1 MIFYKLFH
9 ATRMYEKQKLSKLFL
24 SYCHISFLKAITK
37 IYMYCSKHCGS
48 LIKFIRNELFDA
60 SLILFNSL
68 IGQSRFQKT
77 LRFQSGQIDLQT
89 TISHDTL
96 SFIDLRKNAS
106 SNEQI
111 NAINFSPFPHYFSP
125 PPLPIERAITPSQKS
140 PSLPPLSPPSS
151 SRDDFRPGLSCF
163 NTCSAQKSA
172 PRSGDK
178 PDLGAIILESRFF
191 DPLSCKYSPLATPP
205 DSNSF
210 LPSRPQPFRECRF
223 QIAIISSLA
232 SAPGPGHIRGRAVW
246 ISYVSAPPRN
256 QISLSA
262 DYRDVI
268 LNSDIFG

>member
-37 IYMYCSKHCGS
+37 IYMYCSNHCGS

-68 IGQSRFQKT
+68 IPGQSRFQKT

-125 PPLPIERAITPSQKS
+125 LPSPLNAPLHRAKNHQASPLFPPRPLETTFARDFRVLTRVPRKNPLRDRAIS
-140 PSLPPLSPPSS
+140 PISAPLYS
-151 SRDDFRPGLSCF
+151 SRDFSILLAV
-163 NTCSAQKSA
+163 NILLL
-172 PRSGDK
+172 PRHQIPIVSF
-178 PDLGAIILESRFF
+178 PLGRSRFG
-191 DPLSCKYSPLATPP
+191 
-205 DSNSF
+205 NVV
-210 LPSRPQPFRECRF
+210 SR
-223 QIAIISSLA
+223 
-232 SAPGPGHIRGRAVW
+232 
-246 ISYVSAPPRN
+246 
-256 QISLSA
+256 SLSSRA
-262 DYRDVI
+262 SLLRRGPAT
-268 LNSDIFG
+268 SAAERFGLAASLLRREIRFPFPLIIGM

>member
-37 IYMYCSKHCGS
+37 IYMYCSNHCGS

-68 IGQSRFQKT
+68 ISGQSRFQKT

-140 PSLPPLSPPSS
+140 PSLPPFPPLRPLETTFARDFRVLTRVPRKNPLRDRAISPISAPLYS
-151 SRDDFRPGLSCF
+151 SRDFSILLAV
-163 NTCSAQKSA
+163 NILLL
-172 PRSGDK
+172 PRHQIPIVSF
-178 PDLGAIILESRFF
+178 PLGRSRFGNVVSRS
-191 DPLSCKYSPLATPP
+191 LSSRASLLRRGPATSAAERFGLAT
-205 DSNSF
+205 SLLRREIRF
-210 LPSRPQPFRECRF
+210 PFPL
-223 QIAIISSLA
+223 II
-232 SAPGPGHIRGRAVW
+232 GM
-246 ISYVSAPPRN
+246 
-256 QISLSA
+256 
-262 DYRDVI
+262 
-268 LNSDIFG
+268 